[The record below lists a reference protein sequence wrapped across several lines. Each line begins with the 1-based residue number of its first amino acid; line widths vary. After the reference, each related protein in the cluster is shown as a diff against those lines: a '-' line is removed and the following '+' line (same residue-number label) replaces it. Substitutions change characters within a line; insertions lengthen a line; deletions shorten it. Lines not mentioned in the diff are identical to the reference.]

1 MNGKTITRSILW
13 KFAERLCTQGVS
25 FNVSII
31 LARMLLP
38 EDYGIISMILVF
50 INIAEVFVS
59 SGFNAAL
66 IQKKDADDV
75 DFSTIFYCSILLSL
89 FLYGLLYVLAPYIAY
104 FYGQA
109 ELIRV
114 LRVLGIRL
122 LVNAY
127 NSIQSA
133 YVSRHMQ
140 FRKFFFSTII
150 GTLSSAIVGIYLAY
164 RGAGYWA
171 LVAQY
176 LCNAVVNTVVL
187 SITIDWHPKLVF
199 SRSRA
204 KVLISFGG
212 RVMVADF
219 IGTLYNEMRALV
231 IGRYYSSADLAY
243 YNKAEQFP
251 KLFADNILNTVSAV
265 LFPALS
271 NLSESKDRVREMT
284 RTAIRSTCFLMFPLM
299 TGLCVLADPLIRVV
313 LTEKWLPSVPFLQL
327 ACISYAILPLNNT
340 NVQAIKAMGK
350 GATYLR
356 IEMLKKIFGIF
367 VIIVCAQISVM
378 AVAIS
383 AVSIA
388 FIYLLINVIPNG
400 RLLGYGLRDQLID
413 VIPFAIYSLIM
424 GMVVYF
430 VGMMFSYSSI
440 VSLLVQIVVGVLV
453 YFGMAVVTRNKEVVF
468 FWKLFSG
475 MILRR

>member
-1 MNGKTITRSILW
+1 MRFKNGYLRLTSQYLYN
-13 KFAERLCTQGVS
+13 FAT
-25 FNVSII
+25 
-31 LARMLLP
+31 
-38 EDYGIISMILVF
+38 
-50 INIAEVFVS
+50 
-59 SGFNAAL
+59 
-66 IQKKDADDV
+66 KDACADKNINAKSIENAYIIHYCGALKPSDERYRELG
-75 DFSTIFYCSILLSL
+75 FSQFWKYAKRIY
-89 FLYGLLYVLAPYIAY
+89 YKAY
-104 FYGQA
+104 
-109 ELIRV
+109 
-114 LRVLGIRL
+114 LRV
-122 LVNAY
+122 
-127 NSIQSA
+127 SA
-133 YVSRHMQ
+133 GHAFY
-140 FRKFFFSTII
+140 
-150 GTLSSAIVGIYLAY
+150 
-164 RGAGYWA
+164 
-171 LVAQY
+171 
-176 LCNAVVNTVVL
+176 
-187 SITIDWHPKLVF
+187 
-199 SRSRA
+199 
-204 KVLISFGG
+204 
-212 RVMVADF
+212 
-219 IGTLYNEMRALV
+219 V
-231 IGRYYSSADLAY
+231 IGR
-243 YNKAEQFP
+243 KI
-251 KLFADNILNTVSAV
+251 K
-265 LFPALS
+265 
-271 NLSESKDRVREMT
+271 
-284 RTAIRSTCFLMFPLM
+284 
-299 TGLCVLADPLIRVV
+299 GLCVLADPLIRVV

-453 YFGMAVVTRNKEVVF
+453 YFGMAVVDRNKGGGF
-468 FWKLFSG
+468 FWNTFCG